1 MVVIAGY
8 VIFNYT
14 YSERV
19 GLMGELKYRKNKTF
33 SVKIELLEKLK
44 KLSDETRIPQ
54 SRLVDEAL
62 EDLLKKH
69 GKG

>member
-1 MVVIAGY
+1 
-8 VIFNYT
+8 
-14 YSERV
+14 
-19 GLMGELKYRKNKTF
+19 MGELKYRKNKTF